1 LTSNDDLKA
10 LITYLEILTVINYYI
25 IVSKSNNNLSAITT
39 IMTFL
44 MLSIALTIII
54 IHQQQ
59 EALAQTDSNISRD
72 ERPNYRIQIPVYF

>member
-1 LTSNDDLKA
+1 MFSN
-10 LITYLEILTVINYYI
+10 
-25 IVSKSNNNLSAITT
+25 SNNNLSAITT

-44 MLSIALTIII
+44 MLSVALTIII

>member
-1 LTSNDDLKA
+1 MTSNDDLKA

-44 MLSIALTIII
+44 MLSVALTIII

>member
-1 LTSNDDLKA
+1 
-10 LITYLEILTVINYYI
+10 
-25 IVSKSNNNLSAITT
+25 
-39 IMTFL
+39 

>member
-1 LTSNDDLKA
+1 MTSNDDLKA